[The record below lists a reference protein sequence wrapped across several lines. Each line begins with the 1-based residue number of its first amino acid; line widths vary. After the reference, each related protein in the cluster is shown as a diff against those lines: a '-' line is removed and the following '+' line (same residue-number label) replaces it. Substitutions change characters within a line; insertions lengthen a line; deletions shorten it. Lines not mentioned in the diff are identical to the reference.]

1 MSGPSRT
8 PAAAP
13 GRGEGRR
20 GSPLARRAAAAAV
33 LALAAVA
40 AGPAPLEGTAAGP
53 ASPSL
58 EAVVQAGCDRAAD
71 RSARTEASAA
81 DTTEI
86 GSLDPR
92 EILRRA
98 RERYGT
104 LESLRAQFRERVQVP
119 LLDRDRSGRGTWYQK
134 GRGLFKLDYA
144 EPPEDVIVSDG
155 THVWTYYPSSQPG
168 QVTRAALEQS
178 DRGREMVDLMGRIF
192 REARQGYE
200 AEYVGLES
208 AGGVETHHVV
218 LTPTGEAPYR
228 RVELWISPE
237 DDLVRRFEV
246 TEENETVRTVTL
258 TDPEPDAQI
267 PDSVFRFEVP
277 EGVEVFSG

>member
-1 MSGPSRT
+1 MSTPDRT
-8 PAAAP
+8 PASAP
-13 GRGEGRR
+13 ARGRGR
-20 GSPLARRAAAAAV
+20 GVRSRARSAAATAV
-33 LALAAVA
+33 LALATLA
-40 AGPAPLEGTAAGP
+40 GTAAPLYG
-53 ASPSL
+53 A
-58 EAVVQAGCDRAAD
+58 AGVQVECVRAAD
-71 RSARTEASAA
+71 GDAGPGAADRAA

-92 EILRRA
+92 EVLRRA
-98 RERYGT
+98 RERYAS

-119 LLDRDRSGRGTWYQK
+119 LLDRDRNGRGTWYQK
-134 GRGLFKLDYA
+134 GRGLFKLDYD
-144 EPPEDVIVSDG
+144 EPPEDLIVSDG

-192 REARQGYE
+192 REARRGYE
-200 AEYVGLES
+200 AEYAGQES
-208 AGGVETHHVV
+208 AAGVETHHVV

-258 TDPEPDAQI
+258 TDPEPDADI
-267 PDSVFRFEVP
+267 PDSIFRFEVP
-277 EGVEVFSG
+277 EGAEVFSG